1 MKPMYINAHASNYE
15 IIASIYLILK
25 VNIIEILF
33 WQKIKLKTKQKKSAL
48 LVNAGRSLMN
58 IQ

>member
-1 MKPMYINAHASNYE
+1 MYINAHASNYE
-15 IIASIYLILK
+15 IITSIYLILK